1 MLGGAAQFGK
11 KILAISRDLL
21 FPVFCISCRTEGEW
35 LCQPC
40 LEKLQ
45 LEIKPQVFQHPYLS
59 KVIAL
64 ADYKNETVARLIH
77 LLKYEYVEEIGEI
90 FEKLIEEFIRQNA
103 EIILNGRPSAIIPI
117 PLHKLIEK
125 FVAQNVNFFDGRAS
139 AIIPIPLHKKR
150 YLERGFNQAEILAES
165 WGRHLGVPILKNVL
179 IRSRQTKTQVG
190 LNGIERRSNL
200 RGAFTLRQPLV
211 NIDRVIL
218 VDDVFTTG
226 STMEEAAR
234 VLRSNGIKEVW
245 GEVIA
250 RES

>member
-1 MLGGAAQFGK
+1 MWTERIGSKFMLGGAAQFGK

-117 PLHKLIEK
+117 PLHK
-125 FVAQNVNFFDGRAS
+125 
-139 AIIPIPLHKKR
+139 KR

>member
-1 MLGGAAQFGK
+1 MAVKIMLGGVALIGK

-21 FPVFCISCRTEGEW
+21 FPVFCISCSAEGEW
-35 LCQPC
+35 LCSSC
-40 LEKLQ
+40 LKKLQ
-45 LEIKPQVFQHPYLS
+45 FEIKPQVFCHPYLN

-64 ADYKNETVARLIH
+64 ADYKNEIVARLIH

-90 FEKLIEEFIRQNA
+90 FEKLIA
-103 EIILNGRPSAIIPI
+103 V
-117 PLHKLIEK
+117 
-125 FVAQNVNFFDGRAS
+125 FVKNNSTVFDGGRFS

-165 WGRHLGVPILKNVL
+165 WSRFLCVPILKNML

-190 LNGIERRSNL
+190 LSGFERRNNL
-200 RGAFTLRQPLV
+200 QGAFTLRQPLAGLE
-211 NIDRVIL
+211 RVIL

-234 VLRSNGIKEVW
+234 VLRSVSAREVW
-245 GEVIA
+245 GAVVA
-250 RES
+250 REA

>member
-117 PLHKLIEK
+117 PLHK
-125 FVAQNVNFFDGRAS
+125 
-139 AIIPIPLHKKR
+139 KR